1 MKMFG
6 ISEEKL
12 WAMETKITN
21 DQFWKNIELKHQID
35 ELEERIE
42 VLEKKI
48 GAEFCPHCGK
58 VVEFKEKK

>member
-1 MKMFG
+1 MGKV
-6 ISEEKL
+6 SDEKL
-12 WAMETKITN
+12 WKETQKIN
-21 DQFWKNIELKHQID
+21 SNIFDKFWSLKERIE
-35 ELEERIE
+35 ELENRVE